1 MREYAYDCGSHCH
14 VAICLGKK
22 ILIFLFQKRE
32 KRREKAFTLK
42 NTRGKTPTI
51 VNPNVE
57 IGIHNAQK
65 GTHGVATRK
74 ECIIARAIP
83 QQRILRCRIV
93 ATASR
98 GERNK

>member
-1 MREYAYDCGSHCH
+1 MIAVVTATSLFVWAKKFSFFCFRK
-14 VAICLGKK
+14 GKK
-22 ILIFLFQKRE
+22 EEKKRSL
-32 KRREKAFTLK
+32 LK
-42 NTRGKTPTI
+42 IHAGKHRQL

-57 IGIHNAQK
+57 VGIHNAQK

-83 QQRILRCRIV
+83 QQRIPRCRIV